1 METIKKG
8 STGNAVK
15 VLQGL
20 LRVTAD
26 GVFGPKTEQIVKQYQ
41 KANKLVDDGV
51 VGPKTWALLQKDAV
65 TIVDGHIKTHISCSP
80 NRPIKYISIHYTAG
94 STSKKGSALSV
105 RNVFIQRSA
114 SADFVVDDEAIVQI
128 NPDLRNYYCW
138 AVGDKKNPY
147 TGGGS
152 LYGRASNKNTIS
164 IEICSNLKKGT
175 SAIVPNHDG
184 WYFTDKSLDNAA
196 KLVRYL
202 MKLFNVPKSNV
213 VRHYD
218 ITGKLCPG
226 IVGWNNSNIYNSNG
240 KTTAQKSNSDAWMV
254 FWSII

>member
-8 STGNAVK
+8 STGDAVK

-41 KANKLVDDGV
+41 KVNKLVDDGV

-94 STSKKGSALSV
+94 STSKKGSALAV

-114 SADFVVDDEAIVQI
+114 SADFVVDDKTIVQI

-175 SAIVPNHDG
+175 SAVVPNHDG

-240 KTTAQKSNSDAWMV
+240 KATAQKNNSDAWMV